1 MGRGRLIVLEG
12 VDGAGT
18 STQSALL
25 CEALQ
30 AKGYPTHQTREPSD
44 GPVGMLIRQ
53 ILSRRIVVP
62 SPTGFKSPRM
72 ETMALLF
79 AADRLDHLESEMLPN
94 LADGIAVVCDRYVHS
109 SVAYQTLTASPDD
122 PDAQG
127 WVQTVNSRARR
138 PDLTL
143 ILDVSAETAARRRA
157 RRGGVEEIYES
168 TELQRRLVDF
178 YSELPK
184 VFPDEPMVVVD
195 GERGV
200 DEVHASCLAAALAL
214 HGERG

>member
-25 CEALQ
+25 CTALR
-30 AKGYPTHQTREPSD
+30 AKGYPTHLTREPSD

-53 ILSRRIVVP
+53 ILSRRLVVP

-94 LADGIAVVCDRYVHS
+94 LADGITVVCDRYVYS

-122 PDAQG
+122 ADALA

-143 ILDVSAETAARRRA
+143 ILVVSAETAANRRA

-168 TELQRRLVDF
+168 GELQRRLIDF
-178 YSELPK
+178 YEELPK
-184 VFPDEPMVVVD
+184 VFPDQRIILVD
-195 GERGV
+195 GERRV
-200 DEVHASCLAAALAL
+200 DDVHASCLEAALAL
-214 HGERG
+214 YGECG